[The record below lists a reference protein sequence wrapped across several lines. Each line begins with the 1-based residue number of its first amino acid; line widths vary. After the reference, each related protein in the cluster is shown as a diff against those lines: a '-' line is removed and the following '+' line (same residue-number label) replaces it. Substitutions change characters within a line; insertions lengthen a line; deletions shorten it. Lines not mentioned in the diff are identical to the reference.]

1 MLLDIFTYSFMQRA
15 FIVGNVIAVICPLIG
30 VFLVLK
36 RLSLIGNTLSHVALT
51 GVAIGM
57 IFGIYPIYT
66 ALAVSVLAAVG
77 IEKLRKNYKD
87 YAELSLSI
95 ILATGL
101 GLATILI
108 SLSNNNSGIFSY
120 LFGSISMVTR
130 QDVLTVIPL
139 AVVIIGVILYFYYG
153 FFFLAFNESDA
164 KLAGIPVKILNLLF
178 MILVSITVSLSMRII
193 GGLLVSSLITLPV
206 AGSLQMAKSFKQTII
221 YSIIFSV
228 LAVNTGLFISFY
240 YDLASGGTIIV
251 ASVIY
256 LIAAIIYKK
265 INSFLYKRSELKVAV
280 KD

>member
-1 MLLDIFTYSFMQRA
+1 MQRA

-77 IEKLRKNYKD
+77 IEKLRKDYKD

-120 LFGSISMVTR
+120 LFGSISMVTK
-130 QDVLTVIPL
+130 QDVLTVISL
-139 AVVIIGVILYFYYG
+139 AVVIIGVVLYFYYG

-164 KLAGIPVKILNLLF
+164 KLVGVPVKVLNILF
-178 MILVSITVSLSMRII
+178 MVLVSITVSLSMRII

-206 AGSLQMAKSFKQTII
+206 AGSLQLAKSFKETII
-221 YSIIFSV
+221 YSVIFSI
-228 LAVNTGLFISFY
+228 LSVNTGLFISFY

-251 ASVIY
+251 ASVLY
-256 LIAAIIYKK
+256 LIGAIIYKK
-265 INSFLYKRSELKVAV
+265 FNSFLSRRSEVGF
-280 KD
+280 

>member
-15 FIVGNVIAVICPLIG
+15 FVVGNIIAIICPLIG

-57 IFGIYPIYT
+57 ILGIYPIYT
-66 ALAVSVLAAVG
+66 ALTVSILAAVG
-77 IEKLRKNYKD
+77 IEKLRKDYKD

-120 LFGSISMVTR
+120 LFGSISMVTI

-164 KLAGIPVKILNLLF
+164 KLAGVPVKVLNILF

-206 AGSLQMAKSFKQTII
+206 AGSLQLAKSFKETII
-221 YSIIFSV
+221 YSISLSL

-251 ASVIY
+251 ASVVY
-256 LIAAIIYKK
+256 LIGTIIYKR
-265 INSFLYKRSELKVAV
+265 INSFLRKSELEVQV
-280 KD
+280 ND

>member
-1 MLLDIFTYSFMQRA
+1 MLDIFTYSFMQRA